1 MQEREKT
8 EKRERKTR
16 SDKGLIMAT
25 RRDLYCIAWI
35 AEQYAA
41 RGDQV
46 RRLLSRFPDKDKPF
60 KDGKLIGE
68 TTVKDQIARWRR
80 AGWVEYVRVLADE
93 PGYCWV
99 TKKGLA
105 LVGLDDLYTAKA
117 PAVTRLSHIYA
128 VNQLRLSLDQKYTWK
143 SERRYRAEELAKV
156 KGKKGRTSGPIPDGL
171 ITTKRGLVAIEAEI
185 SMKKAA
191 DLEAKIVRL
200 VRHFASGDQGFESV
214 FSAIW
219 FYVAS
224 EKMKTAVEDAREA
237 LMEKEQGRVS
247 VLVDKNISPSKFR

>member
-1 MQEREKT
+1 MQKA
-8 EKRERKTR
+8 EKRERKPR

-25 RRDLYCIAWI
+25 SRDLYCVAWI
-35 AEQYAA
+35 AEQNAA

-46 RRLLSRFPDKDKPF
+46 QRLLSRFPEKEKPF
-60 KDGKLIGE
+60 KDGKLIAE
-68 TTVKDQIARWRR
+68 TTLYDQLARWRK
-80 AGWVEYVRVLADE
+80 AGWVEYERVLADE

-117 PAVTRLSHIYA
+117 PATTRLSHIYA
-128 VNQLRLSLDQKYTWK
+128 VNQLRLFLDQKYSWK

-171 ITTKRGLVAIEAEI
+171 ITTKNGWVAIEAEI
-185 SMKKAA
+185 SIKKAA
-191 DLEAKIVRL
+191 DLEAKMVRL
-200 VRHFASGDQGFESV
+200 VRHFASGAQGFESV

-224 EKMKTAVEDAREA
+224 EKIKTAVEDAREA

-247 VLVDKNISPSKFR
+247 VLVDKNILPSKFR

>member
-1 MQEREKT
+1 MQEQGAEK
-8 EKRERKTR
+8 KERKVR

-25 RRDLYCIAWI
+25 QRDLYCIAWI

-60 KDGKLIGE
+60 KDGKLIAE
-68 TTVKDQIARWRR
+68 TTTKDQISRWRR

-105 LVGLDDLYTAKA
+105 LVGLDDIYTAKA
-117 PAVTRLSHIYA
+117 PAMTRLSHIYA
-128 VNQLRLSLDQKYTWK
+128 VNQLRLFLDRKYTWK

-156 KGKKGRTSGPIPDGL
+156 KGKKGRTSGPIPDGVV
-171 ITTKRGLVAIEAEI
+171 TTKNGVVAIEAEL
-185 SMKKAA
+185 SMKKSA
-191 DLEAKIVRL
+191 DLEAKMVRL
-200 VRHFASGDQGFESV
+200 VRHIASGALGFESV

-219 FYVAS
+219 FYVS
-224 EKMKTAVEDAREA
+224 SDQIKTAVEDARDE
-237 LMEKEQGRVS
+237 LRKDEQGRVS
-247 VLVDKNISPSKFR
+247 VLVDKNILPSKFR